1 MPEDTTSHSWF
12 CVL

>member
-1 MPEDTTSHSWF
+1 MPEDITSHSWF